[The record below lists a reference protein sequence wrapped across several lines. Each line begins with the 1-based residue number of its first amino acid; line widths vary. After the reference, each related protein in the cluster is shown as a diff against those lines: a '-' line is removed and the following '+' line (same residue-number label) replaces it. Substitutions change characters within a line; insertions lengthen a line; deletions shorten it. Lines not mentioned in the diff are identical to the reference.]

1 MEPLKRW
8 NGRNHYYAA
17 ADASFHYHHARDEKP
32 DPQHFKPHYEQGCE
46 IYMFLSGSGSY
57 TVEGSPYELE
67 PYSLLMMNS
76 NELHVLNISEDQPY
90 ERIVLLLNESLL
102 PPFLLNGVDFFRT
115 IKFRKLGENNQIPAE
130 TVRSSGLLDLF
141 GRLQRLLEPSG
152 PRTAENEFVAKCVIV
167 QILSTFN
174 ALAES
179 EHPQASRKSSDK
191 VHVVLE
197 YINANLEEDLSLDLL
212 AETFY
217 ITKYHLCHTFKEATG
232 YSVNQYITFKRVRM
246 ADGLMLQ
253 GYSPTQ
259 ACFMSG
265 FNTYSNFFKSYR
277 KLTGRSPRNGRNGG

>member
-17 ADASFHYHHARDEKP
+17 SDASFHYHHARDERP
-32 DPQHFKPHYEQGCE
+32 NPQSFKPHYEQGFE

-57 TVEGSPYELE
+57 TVEGSRYELE
-67 PYSLLMMNS
+67 PCSLLIMNS
-76 NELHVLNISEDQPY
+76 NELHVLNISENQPY
-90 ERIVLLLNESLL
+90 ERIVLLLNENLL
-102 PPFLLNGVDFFRT
+102 PPFMLNGVDFFRT
-115 IKFRKLGENNQIPAE
+115 IKFRKLGENNQILAD
-130 TVRSSGLLDLF
+130 TVRSSGLLELF
-141 GRLQRLLEPSG
+141 GRLQRLLGPAG
-152 PRTAENEFVAKCVIV
+152 PRSAENEFVAKCVIV
-167 QILSTFN
+167 EILSTFN
-174 ALAES
+174 ELAES
-179 EHPQASRKSSDK
+179 ERPQASRKSGGK
-191 VHVVLE
+191 IHAVLE

-232 YSVNQYITFKRVRM
+232 YSVNQYITYKRVRM

-253 GYSPTQ
+253 GFSPTQ

-277 KLTGRSPRNGRNGG
+277 RLTGKSPRNGRNGE